1 MGKYLTYKGFQGT
14 AEIDLNEQ
22 ICRGKILFIDNLMT
36 YESISPIGLEKA
48 FQETVEEYLRHCAML
63 NKEPLPTLKGMV
75 KVHVPPSLYKT
86 LVLQSLNEDSSL
98 NEVILNALEEYVST
112 STKRSELMT

>member
-48 FQETVEEYLRHCAML
+48 FQETVEE
-63 NKEPLPTLKGMV
+63 
-75 KVHVPPSLYKT
+75 
-86 LVLQSLNEDSSL
+86 
-98 NEVILNALEEYVST
+98 
-112 STKRSELMT
+112 

>member
-48 FQETVEEYLRHCAML
+48 FQ
-63 NKEPLPTLKGMV
+63 
-75 KVHVPPSLYKT
+75 
-86 LVLQSLNEDSSL
+86 
-98 NEVILNALEEYVST
+98 
-112 STKRSELMT
+112 